1 MSQQHP
7 SPSKNQTRSQQMD
20 WLDQRKAEAEA
31 IGIKVKWANDGHI
44 VFVATEPNEAPT
56 ASAENDP
63 AKSYSVS

>member
-1 MSQQHP
+1 ME
-7 SPSKNQTRSQQMD
+7 